1 MVTNYIKLLLNK
13 LHTYQDFCAKE
24 EVTIQIGK
32 NTYTFKLVKRRYLN
46 VNNEDIR
53 YIPLYRL
60 EYIANECPV
69 TDFSSKYNIELRDYI
84 LHNYIDTGKV
94 IRDVN
99 CIFYQNITQGDNSYD
114 DNYFDFDE
122 TYIMLKSVDI
132 KMNKVWINYDEF
144 RLFGD
149 NWDHIEY
156 KFINNHDAV
165 ITKSWMNSEES
176 MDFIT
181 KTDLYNYINKCAKD
195 AIFNFT
201 MNVNNTLINLKDKLK

>member
-1 MVTNYIKLLLNK
+1 
-13 LHTYQDFCAKE
+13 
-24 EVTIQIGK
+24 
-32 NTYTFKLVKRRYLN
+32 
-46 VNNEDIR
+46 
-53 YIPLYRL
+53 
-60 EYIANECPV
+60 
-69 TDFSSKYNIELRDYI
+69 
-84 LHNYIDTGKV
+84 
-94 IRDVN
+94 
-99 CIFYQNITQGDNSYD
+99 
-114 DNYFDFDE
+114 
-122 TYIMLKSVDI
+122 MLKSVDI

-144 RLFGD
+144 RLCGD

-201 MNVNNTLINLKDKLK
+201 MNVNNTLINLKAKLK

>member
-1 MVTNYIKLLLNK
+1 M
-13 LHTYQDFCAKE
+13 
-24 EVTIQIGK
+24 
-32 NTYTFKLVKRRYLN
+32 N

-69 TDFSSKYNIELRDYI
+69 TDFSSTYNIELRDYI

-94 IRDVN
+94 IRNVN
-99 CIFYQNITQGDNSYD
+99 CIFYHNITQGDNSYD

-144 RLFGD
+144 RLCGD

-165 ITKSWMNSEES
+165 ITNSWLNS
-176 MDFIT
+176 
-181 KTDLYNYINKCAKD
+181 
-195 AIFNFT
+195 
-201 MNVNNTLINLKDKLK
+201 